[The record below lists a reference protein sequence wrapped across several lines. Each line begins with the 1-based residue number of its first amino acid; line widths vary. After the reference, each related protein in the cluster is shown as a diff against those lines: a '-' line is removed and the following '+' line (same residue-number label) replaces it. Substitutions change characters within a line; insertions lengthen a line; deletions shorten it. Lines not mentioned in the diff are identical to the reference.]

1 MTPEKEHKIA
11 TISAAVSGVFLAVVL
26 FFVAGRIMNVPTSYA
41 FFIAGVMGVAD
52 FFLMR
57 FVLLASGRKRQ

>member
-1 MTPEKEHKIA
+1 MTPEKEKKIA

-26 FFVAGRIMNVPTSYA
+26 FFAARSVMDVPFNYA

-57 FVLLASGRKRQ
+57 FALLASGRNRK